1 MSEPPPAVTAM
12 PSSSSSNSNPV
23 LDYYQRFC
31 DKTPFVTRTLTVFIV
46 VEYILSFFIH
56 FEDYLGNVT
65 RFTILG
71 FEIYR
76 MLLSPFVG
84 NSILTLIIL
93 LISYPS
99 IGSQMEWSM
108 GSSSYLYL
116 MCAMS
121 IATNLIFNAVCL
133 LLMLVPNSGSLQY
146 SCQGFW
152 IILFSL
158 ITIDCMGSPDA
169 PRRLL
174 FIPIDIP
181 SKYMPIAMYA
191 LFSLF
196 DGPSLS
202 FALAILVGY
211 GSTLG
216 YLDRVKPTSYYLEQL
231 ESNGGCLHSISR
243 ASGWVLASTVGHE
256 SWIPVNANTVIPTA
270 EPLGHSDS
278 SNSRSRASEVVVRQT
293 TYPSFYFI
301 VPHCL
306 IH

>member
-1 MSEPPPAVTAM
+1 M
-12 PSSSSSNSNPV
+12 PNSPNSNPV
-23 LDYYQRFC
+23 LDFYQKFC
-31 DKTPFVTRTLTVFIV
+31 DKTPFVTRTVTVFIV
-46 VEYILSFFIH
+46 VEYILSFVIG
-56 FEDYLGNVT
+56 FEEYFGNVT
-65 RFTILG
+65 RLTILG
-71 FEIYR
+71 FELYR
-76 MLLSPFVG
+76 LLLSPFVG

-93 LISYPS
+93 LMSYPS

-116 MCAMS
+116 MFTMS
-121 IATNLIFNAVCL
+121 IVTNLLFNALCL
-133 LLMLVPNSGSLQY
+133 LLIPVLLNSASLQY

-158 ITIDCMGSPDA
+158 ITIECMSSPDA

-216 YLDRVKPTSYYLEQL
+216 YLDIVKPSSYYLEQL

-243 ASGWVLASTVGHE
+243 ASGWVLAGTVGHE
-256 SWIPVNANTVIPTA
+256 SWIPLNANTNLPTA
-270 EPLGHSDS
+270 VPSSRTPTESLGHGDR
-278 SNSRSRASEVVVRQT
+278 NKVVEAVVR
-293 TYPSFYFI
+293 
-301 VPHCL
+301 
-306 IH
+306 

>member
-1 MSEPPPAVTAM
+1 MSEPTPVTAM
-12 PSSSSSNSNPV
+12 PSSNSNPV
-23 LDYYQRFC
+23 LEYYQRFC

-46 VEYILSFFIH
+46 VEYILSFFFP

-65 RFTILG
+65 LFTILG
-71 FEIYR
+71 FELYR
-76 MLLSPFVG
+76 LVLSPFVG

-93 LISYPS
+93 IISYPS

-116 MCAMS
+116 MCIMS
-121 IATNLIFNAVCL
+121 IATNLLFNAVCL
-133 LLMLVPNSGSLQY
+133 LLFLVMPNSASLQY

-158 ITIDCMGSPDA
+158 ITIDCMGSPDS

-181 SKYMPIAMYA
+181 SKYMPIAMYV

-196 DGPSLS
+196 GGPSLS

-211 GSTLG
+211 GSKLG
-216 YLDRVKPTSYYLEQL
+216 FLDRVKPTSYYLEQL

-256 SWIPVNANTVIPTA
+256 SWIPVNANTIIPTA

-278 SNSRSRASEVVVRQT
+278 SSRSRSSDTVVVRQQNLT
-293 TYPSFYFI
+293 STVS
-301 VPHCL
+301 HCFT
-306 IH
+306 